1 MGFKESIMKETLI
14 KNIEQQMCASLNNAQ
29 NQKLHEVLTYCL
41 YDVTITTN
49 NECTSNVENNNSTLL
64 ENFLAAK
71 HVEGCSE
78 RSIKYYKSTLQ
89 KAITIL
95 QKPFNQIE
103 TEDLRQYLSNYQKI
117 NNASRMTIDNVRR
130 ILSTF
135 FTWLEDENYILK
147 SPVRRIHKIKTAKLV
162 KETYSDETLVLL
174 RDNCKTARDLAIIDM
189 LASTGMRV
197 SELVTLNKQDVDF
210 VNREC
215 VVFGKGS
222 KERPVYFD
230 AKTKIHLLNYLNER
244 KDNNPALFVSLLEP
258 HNRLQISGVEITLR
272 KLGRSLNI
280 QKVHPHKFRRTL
292 ATQAIDKGMP
302 IEQVQRLLGHQK
314 IDTTM
319 EYAMVDQQNVKVS
332 HKKYIG

>member
-1 MGFKESIMKETLI
+1 MKEIII
-14 KNIEQQMCASLNNAQ
+14 KTIEQQMCASLNNAQ

-41 YDVTITTN
+41 YDVCITTN
-49 NECTSNVENNNSTLL
+49 NECTSNVENDNSTLL

-197 SELVTLNKQDVDF
+197 SELVTLNRQDVDF

-230 AKTKIHLLNYLNER
+230 ARTKIHLLNYLNER

-302 IEQVQRLLGHQK
+302 IEQVQKLLGHQK

>member
-1 MGFKESIMKETLI
+1 MKEILI
-14 KNIEQQMCASLNNAQ
+14 KNIEQQMCSVLNNAQ
-29 NQKLHEVLTYCL
+29 NQKLHEVLIHCFYE
-41 YDVTITTN
+41 VTVSSGITN
-49 NECTSNVENNNSTLL
+49 NNQSVKDNSSLL

-147 SPVRRIHKIKTAKLV
+147 SPVRRIHKIKTPKLV
-162 KETYSDETLVLL
+162 KETYSDETLILL

-210 VNREC
+210 INREC
-215 VVFGKGS
+215 IVFGKGS

-230 AKTKIHLLNYLNER
+230 ARTKIHLQNYLNER

-302 IEQVQRLLGHQK
+302 IEQVQKLLGHQK

-332 HKKYIG
+332 HKKFIG

>member
-1 MGFKESIMKETLI
+1 MKEILI
-14 KNIEQQMCASLNNAQ
+14 KNIEQQMCSVLNNAQ
-29 NQKLHEVLTYCL
+29 NQKLHEVLIHCFYE
-41 YDVTITTN
+41 VTVSSDITN
-49 NECTSNVENNNSTLL
+49 NNQSVKDNSSLL

-78 RSIKYYKSTLQ
+78 RSINYYKSTLQ
-89 KAITIL
+89 KAIAIL
-95 QKPFNQIE
+95 HKPFNQIE
-103 TEDLRQYLSNYQKI
+103 TEDLRKYLSDYQKI

-174 RDNCKTARDLAIIDM
+174 RDNCKTTRDLAIIDM

-230 AKTKIHLLNYLNER
+230 ARTKIHLLNYLKER
-244 KDNNPALFVSLLEP
+244 KDNNPALFVSLLKP

-302 IEQVQRLLGHQK
+302 IEQVQKLLGHQK

>member
-1 MGFKESIMKETLI
+1 MKEIII
-14 KNIEQQMCASLNNAQ
+14 KTIEQQMCASLNNAQ

-41 YDVTITTN
+41 YDVSITTN
-49 NECTSNVENNNSTLL
+49 NECTSNVENDNSALL

-197 SELVTLNKQDVDF
+197 SELVTLNRQDVDF

-230 AKTKIHLLNYLNER
+230 ARTKIHLLNYLNER

-258 HNRLQISGVEITLR
+258 HNRLQISGVEIALR

-280 QKVHPHKFRRTL
+280 HKVHPHKFRRTL

-302 IEQVQRLLGHQK
+302 IEQVQKLLGHQK

>member
-1 MGFKESIMKETLI
+1 MKEIII
-14 KNIEQQMCASLNNAQ
+14 KTIEQQMCASLNNAQ

-41 YDVTITTN
+41 YDVCITTN
-49 NECTSNVENNNSTLL
+49 NECTSNVENDNSTLL

-103 TEDLRQYLSNYQKI
+103 TEDLRKYLSDYQKI

-174 RDNCKTARDLAIIDM
+174 RDNCKTTRDLAIIDM

-197 SELVTLNKQDVDF
+197 SELVTLNRRDVDF
-210 VNREC
+210 INREC

-230 AKTKIHLLNYLNER
+230 ARTKIHLLNYLKER
-244 KDNNPALFVSLLEP
+244 KDNNPALFVSLLKP
-258 HNRLQISGVEITLR
+258 HNRLQISGVEIALR

-302 IEQVQRLLGHQK
+302 IEQVQKLLGHQK

>member
-1 MGFKESIMKETLI
+1 MKEIII
-14 KNIEQQMCASLNNAQ
+14 KTIEQQMCASLNNAQ

-41 YDVTITTN
+41 YDVSITTN
-49 NECTSNVENNNSTLL
+49 NECTSNVENDNSTLL

-103 TEDLRQYLSNYQKI
+103 TEDLRKYLSDYQKI

-230 AKTKIHLLNYLNER
+230 ARTKIHLLNYLKER
-244 KDNNPALFVSLLEP
+244 KDNNPALFLSLHEP
-258 HNRLQISGVEITLR
+258 HNRLQISGVEIALR

-302 IEQVQRLLGHQK
+302 IEQVQKLLGHQK

-319 EYAMVDQQNVKVS
+319 EYAMVDQQNVKIS

>member
-1 MGFKESIMKETLI
+1 MKEIII
-14 KNIEQQMCASLNNAQ
+14 KTIEQKMCASLNNAQ
-29 NQKLHEVLTYCL
+29 NQRLHEVLTHCFYE
-41 YDVTITTN
+41 VSITPN
-49 NECTSNVENNNSTLL
+49 KDYNRKVENDNSTLL
-64 ENFLAAK
+64 DNFLAAK
-71 HVEGCSE
+71 HIEGCSE
-78 RSIKYYKSTLQ
+78 RSIKYYKSTLT
-89 KAITIL
+89 KAISIL

-103 TEDLRQYLSNYQKI
+103 TEDLRKYLSDYQKI

-147 SPVRRIHKIKTAKLV
+147 SPVRRIHKIKTPKLI

-174 RDNCKTARDLAIIDM
+174 RDNCRTTRDLAIIDM

-230 AKTKIHLLNYLNER
+230 ARTKIHLQNYLNER

-272 KLGRSLNI
+272 KLGHSLNI

-302 IEQVQRLLGHQK
+302 IEQVQKLLGHQK

-332 HKKYIG
+332 HKKFIS

>member
-1 MGFKESIMKETLI
+1 MKEIII
-14 KNIEQQMCASLNNAQ
+14 KTIEQQMCASLNNAQ

-41 YDVTITTN
+41 YDVCITTN
-49 NECTSNVENNNSTLL
+49 NECTSNVENDNSALL

-197 SELVTLNKQDVDF
+197 SELVTLNRQDVDF

-230 AKTKIHLLNYLNER
+230 ARTKIHLLNYLNER

-302 IEQVQRLLGHQK
+302 IEQVQKLLGHQK

>member
-1 MGFKESIMKETLI
+1 MKEILI
-14 KNIEQQMCASLNNAQ
+14 KTIEQQMCAALNNAQ
-29 NQKLHEVLTYCL
+29 NQKLHEVLTHCFYE
-41 YDVTITTN
+41 VTITQNKNYN
-49 NECTSNVENNNSTLL
+49 NTVENDNSTLL

-89 KAITIL
+89 KAINIL

-103 TEDLRQYLSNYQKI
+103 TEDLRKYLSDYQKI

-162 KETYSDETLVLL
+162 KETYSDEILVLL

-230 AKTKIHLLNYLNER
+230 ARTKIHLQNYLNER
-244 KDNNPALFVSLLEP
+244 KDNNPALFVSLLKP

-302 IEQVQRLLGHQK
+302 IEQVQKLLGHQK

>member
-1 MGFKESIMKETLI
+1 MKEILI
-14 KNIEQQMCASLNNAQ
+14 KNIEQQMCSVLNNAQ
-29 NQKLHEVLTYCL
+29 NQKLHEVLIHCFYE
-41 YDVTITTN
+41 VTVSSGITN
-49 NECTSNVENNNSTLL
+49 NNQSVKDNSSLL

-78 RSIKYYKSTLQ
+78 RSINYYKSTLQ
-89 KAITIL
+89 KAIAIL
-95 QKPFNQIE
+95 HKPFNQIE
-103 TEDLRQYLSNYQKI
+103 TEDLRKYLSDYQKI

-162 KETYSDETLVLL
+162 KETYSDESLVLL

-197 SELVTLNKQDVDF
+197 SELVTLNRQDIDF

-230 AKTKIHLLNYLNER
+230 ARTKIHLLNYLNER

-302 IEQVQRLLGHQK
+302 IEQVQKLLGHQK

>member
-1 MGFKESIMKETLI
+1 MKEILI
-14 KNIEQQMCASLNNAQ
+14 KNIEQQMCSVLNNAQ
-29 NQKLHEVLTYCL
+29 NQKLHEVLIHCFYE
-41 YDVTITTN
+41 VTVSSGITN
-49 NECTSNVENNNSTLL
+49 NNQSVKDNSSLL

-78 RSIKYYKSTLQ
+78 RSINYYKSTLQ
-89 KAITIL
+89 KAIAIL
-95 QKPFNQIE
+95 HKPFNQIE
-103 TEDLRQYLSNYQKI
+103 TEDLRKYLSDYQKI

-197 SELVTLNKQDVDF
+197 SELVTLNRQDVDF

-230 AKTKIHLLNYLNER
+230 ARTKIHLLNYLNER

-302 IEQVQRLLGHQK
+302 IEQVQKLLGHQK

>member
-1 MGFKESIMKETLI
+1 MKEIII
-14 KNIEQQMCASLNNAQ
+14 KTIEQQMCASLNNAQ

-41 YDVTITTN
+41 YDVSITTN
-49 NECTSNVENNNSTLL
+49 NECTSNVENDNSTLL
-64 ENFLAAK
+64 EIFLAAK

-197 SELVTLNKQDVDF
+197 SELVTLNRQDVDF

-230 AKTKIHLLNYLNER
+230 ARTKIHLLNYLNER

-258 HNRLQISGVEITLR
+258 HNRLQISGVEIALR

-302 IEQVQRLLGHQK
+302 IEQVQKLLGHQK

-319 EYAMVDQQNVKVS
+319 EYAMVDQQNVKTS

>member
-1 MGFKESIMKETLI
+1 MKEIII
-14 KNIEQQMCASLNNAQ
+14 KTIEQQMCASLNNAQ

-41 YDVTITTN
+41 YDVCITTN
-49 NECTSNVENNNSTLL
+49 NECTSNVENDNSTLL

-197 SELVTLNKQDVDF
+197 SELVTLNRQDVDF

-230 AKTKIHLLNYLNER
+230 ARTKIHLLNYLKER
-244 KDNNPALFVSLLEP
+244 KDNNPALFVSLLKP
-258 HNRLQISGVEITLR
+258 HNRLQISGVEIALR

-302 IEQVQRLLGHQK
+302 IEQVQKLLGHQK

-319 EYAMVDQQNVKVS
+319 EYAMVDQQNVKIS